1 VTIYN
6 EKPPL
11 PYYAVIFTSKLL
23 LNDVVYSVLLDKMME
38 MASTQEGF
46 LGVEYAADD
55 IQILISYWKDEESI
69 KRWKEHTFHDRVQ
82 SMSKELWYEAYDV
95 KVVKVEREYG
105 FINTSNDLL
114 KKRFP
119 KIDTKRGTLMLL
131 EAKHAPLLHQYVNE
145 NKEFFAPWE
154 PQRHEN
160 YYSLETAQLRIKE
173 IRKDFIRDNGLVLC
187 LLNKEETEILAYS
200 NYSSI
205 VRGVFQA
212 CYLGYSV
219 SEKHQGQGIMQETL
233 EAGIQYI
240 NEVMAIDR
248 IMANYM
254 PRNERSAAVLES
266 LKFEKEGVA
275 RNYLKIAGVWE
286 DHIMMAL
293 VLR

>member
-1 VTIYN
+1 MTIYN

-23 LNDVVYSVLLDKMME
+23 LNDVVYSVLLDKMMD

-46 LGVEYAADD
+46 LGVEYASDD
-55 IQILISYWKDEESI
+55 IQILISYWEDVESI

-105 FINTSNDLL
+105 FTNAGDDLF
-114 KKRFP
+114 KKHFP
-119 KIDTKRGTLMLL
+119 KIETKRGSLMLL
-131 EAKHAPLLHQYVNE
+131 EEKHASLLHQYVNE
-145 NKEFFAPWE
+145 NKDFFAPWE

-160 YYSLETAQLRIKE
+160 YYSLETAKLRVKE
-173 IRKDFIRDNGLVLC
+173 IRKDFLRDNSLVLC
-187 LLNKEETEILAYS
+187 LLDKEETEILAYS

-205 VRGVFQA
+205 VRGAFQA

-219 SEKHQGQGIMQETL
+219 SEKYQGQGIMKETL
-233 EAGIQYI
+233 EAGIQYV
-240 NEVMAIDR
+240 NEVMTIDR

-254 PRNERSAAVLES
+254 PRNEKSAAVLES
-266 LKFEKEGVA
+266 LKFEREGVA

-286 DHIMMAL
+286 DHIMTAL